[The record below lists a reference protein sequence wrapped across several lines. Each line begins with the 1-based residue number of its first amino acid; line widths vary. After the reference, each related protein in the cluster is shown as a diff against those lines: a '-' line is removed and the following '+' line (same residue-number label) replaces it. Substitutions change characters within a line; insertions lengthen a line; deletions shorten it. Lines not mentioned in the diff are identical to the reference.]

1 MSLKFLLDENV
12 APLYQTQLR
21 QRKPDLVVWVV
32 GDPGTP
38 PKSTLDPEILCW
50 CEEYDFVLV
59 TNNRKSMPVHLTDHI
74 AQGRHVPG
82 ILILNSDLSIG
93 QILDELI
100 LIAEASFEEEYQDQ
114 IVHLPLPSIKTS
126 S

>member
-12 APLYQTQLR
+12 APLYQTQLH
-21 QRKPDLVVWVV
+21 QRKPDLVVWIV

-50 CEEYDFVLV
+50 CEEYNFVLV

-74 AQGRHVPG
+74 DEGHHVPG
-82 ILILNSDLSIG
+82 IVILNSDLSIG

-100 LIAEASFEEEYQDQ
+100 LIAEASFEDEYQDQ
-114 IVHLPLPSIKTS
+114 IVHLPLP
-126 S
+126 